1 MYRKLLVAND
11 GSPGGAKALACGLE
25 LARLLDVGLSM
36 ICVEELPRFPVSIG
50 EIAEAQADAA
60 TAFEKIVASAETLA
74 QAEGVALDSHVVLGR
89 PVPRIVEF
97 ARRGR
102 YNLLIVGYTGHSAL
116 YDRILGSTTRRLVEL
131 APCKVMIVK

>member
-25 LARLLDVGLSM
+25 LARLLEVGITM

-50 EIAEAQADAA
+50 EVEEAQADAA
-60 TAFEKIVASAETLA
+60 SAFEKIVASAATLA
-74 QAEGVALDSHVVLGR
+74 QAERVALDSHVVLGH
-89 PVPRIVEF
+89 PVHRIAEF

-116 YDRILGSTTRRLVEL
+116 YNRIIGSTTRRLVEL